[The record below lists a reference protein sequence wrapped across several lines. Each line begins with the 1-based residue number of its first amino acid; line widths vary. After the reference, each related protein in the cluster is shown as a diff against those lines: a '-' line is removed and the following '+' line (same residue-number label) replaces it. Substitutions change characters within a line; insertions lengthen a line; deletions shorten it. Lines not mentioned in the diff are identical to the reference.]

1 MYQANE
7 TGSLVYKDFRRLSE
21 EDCTKL
27 YSIEYRGYGDPCYGA
42 VVLPIQPTSTRTHGY
57 LIVGLNPR
65 RPYDAAYQNFH
76 HGLIDHLSTTVARVK
91 LMTEDFKNAIDAELA
106 RKYEYIM

>member
-7 TGSLVYKDFRRLSE
+7 TGSLVYKDFGRLSE
-21 EDCTKL
+21 EDRTKL
-27 YSIEYRGYGDPCYGA
+27 HGIEYRGYGESCSGA
-42 VVLPIQPTSTRTHGY
+42 VVMPIQPTATRTHGY

-65 RPYDAAYQNFH
+65 RPYDSAYQSFH

-106 RKYEYIM
+106 RKY